1 MLYWGGHA
9 AYDAGAD
16 RPCGSDNHELK
27 SLYPYYELMQEVNPQ
42 ATKKFIEAF
51 WSAHILDWANLE
63 MNRHGSIRG
72 TLKKP
77 WDYEYKGGP
86 VFFEGKGISF
96 SVAGS
101 DLSYGAVMLTKLSG
115 EKSPLDWAKRLSHR
129 YVETRNPDVGISSY
143 TYNRN
148 TPSPLQDLL
157 GDDFK
162 RDLLVYGM
170 EFPGNWHIVI
180 TAPQICQLLLGEI
193 LGDEGMEFTQWTLEE
208 LTAWGRVA
216 YRKEDNS
223 FIPMLID
230 GTNLERYVL
239 KKNSDCGPKGTVV
252 KSTPADS
259 SVFFLYA
266 LAYRTTENNF
276 MWEMTRSIAKGND
289 FGDIGKTVKNKPQ
302 LRMSTDCSEFY
313 ALMGFLE
320 LYKKTKDEAF
330 LNIAKV
336 LGDNILS
343 KRFHKGFFAPSAKH
357 IYASFN
363 VIESLSLLHLD
374 AVINSR
380 SMLIPE
386 MWPSWYF
393 FEFEY
398 RRIGMQRDEEII
410 YPLTESVEPPISLFE
425 AAAMGDLDSVKTL
438 VSSGADVNAT
448 GPAFFSTPLHE
459 AVKGRHTNIVQ
470 FLISNG
476 ADVNARGGSY
486 RLETALH
493 HASERGYT
501 DIVGLLI
508 TAGADINAD
517 NSLGDKPLQYA
528 ACADNK
534 DIVEL
539 LLQKGATIANLHI
552 ASYMGDLEKAEAFIN
567 EGIDI
572 NALDGSGYAPL
583 HYAAQNNQKQSVEL
597 LIAKGADVNVKNWGG
612 QTPLDIAI
620 DQRYKDI
627 AKLLISKGADVNAT
641 DNRRD
646 TVLHRAVEK
655 NREDLVAFLIDIG
668 ADMNVQNDIDE
679 MPLGTAV
686 RRERKDIAELLIS
699 KGADVNAI
707 NNKGET
713 ILHSVVKN
721 GRKGMTEFL
730 IDKGADINIKNKSGQ
745 TALDIA
751 VLRGYTEIA
760 EILRKHG
767 AKEEEEEKA
776 PESAP
781 APKEDKPVDPNAV
794 GLKEPDS
801 AGCFV
806 RGGGPPR
813 SSVLSDLF

>member
-1 MLYWGGHA
+1 MLLLSPAFFPVADLWANESSKYLDAVREFADNVLKYGRDTYGPKHTPLFVDGLNVNTHEPVKWIAPNGDRWILSNLASQQNLFRTLDGLTTITGDPKYKQAAMDAIKYAFENLKSPNGLLYWGGHA

-363 VIESLSLLHLD
+363 VSESLSLLHLD

-476 ADVNARGGSY
+476 ADVNARGGELPFGNRVAPCIGE
-486 RLETALH
+486 RLY
-493 HASERGYT
+493 GYSRVT
-501 DIVGLLI
+501 Y
-508 TAGADINAD
+508 N
-517 NSLGDKPLQYA
+517 
-528 ACADNK
+528 C
-534 DIVEL
+534 
-539 LLQKGATIANLHI
+539 
-552 ASYMGDLEKAEAFIN
+552 
-567 EGIDI
+567 
-572 NALDGSGYAPL
+572 
-583 HYAAQNNQKQSVEL
+583 
-597 LIAKGADVNVKNWGG
+597 W
-612 QTPLDIAI
+612 
-620 DQRYKDI
+620 R
-627 AKLLISKGADVNAT
+627 
-641 DNRRD
+641 
-646 TVLHRAVEK
+646 
-655 NREDLVAFLIDIG
+655 
-668 ADMNVQNDIDE
+668 
-679 MPLGTAV
+679 
-686 RRERKDIAELLIS
+686 
-699 KGADVNAI
+699 
-707 NNKGET
+707 
-713 ILHSVVKN
+713 
-721 GRKGMTEFL
+721 
-730 IDKGADINIKNKSGQ
+730 
-745 TALDIA
+745 
-751 VLRGYTEIA
+751 
-760 EILRKHG
+760 
-767 AKEEEEEKA
+767 
-776 PESAP
+776 
-781 APKEDKPVDPNAV
+781 
-794 GLKEPDS
+794 
-801 AGCFV
+801 
-806 RGGGPPR
+806 
-813 SSVLSDLF
+813 